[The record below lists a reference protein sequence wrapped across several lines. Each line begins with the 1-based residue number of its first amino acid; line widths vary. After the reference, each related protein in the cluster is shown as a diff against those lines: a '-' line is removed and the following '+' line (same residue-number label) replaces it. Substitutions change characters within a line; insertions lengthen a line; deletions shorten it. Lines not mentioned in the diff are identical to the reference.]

1 MMKTSRHNDSVVFGR
16 ALRRAAVAMLLLL
29 TAIGCFSERSAPTGT
44 AQVLGECTVPLGADV
59 IGATFV
65 AIRGFGFKDQEVRIA
80 RGTRVAWVNCESS
93 ATEHTVT
100 ADDGSY
106 DSTPL
111 AVGKAFARTFPT
123 AGTFAYHC
131 EPHPFMKGTIV
142 VQ

>member
-1 MMKTSRHNDSVVFGR
+1 MIMTKRRNHSVARGR
-16 ALRRAAVAMLLLL
+16 GLRRALIATLLLS
-29 TAIGCFSERSAPTGT
+29 TALGCFSERSAPTG
-44 AQVLGECTVPLGADV
+44 AGQVLGDCTVPLGADV

-65 AIRGFGFKDQEVRIA
+65 AIRGFGFKNPETRIP

-100 ADDGSY
+100 ADDGAY

-123 AGTFAYHC
+123 AGTFTYHC
-131 EPHPFMKGTIV
+131 EPHPFMKGRIV
-142 VQ
+142 VE

>member
-1 MMKTSRHNDSVVFGR
+1 MMNMKQRQPSIALGR
-16 ALRRAAVAMLLLL
+16 EVRRATVTILLLS
-29 TAIGCFSERSAPTGT
+29 TAIGCFSERSAPTGA
-44 AQVLGECTVPLGADV
+44 AQVLGDCTVPLGADI

-65 AIRGFGFKDQEVRIA
+65 AIRGFGFKDQEIRVA
-80 RGTRVAWVNCESS
+80 RGTRVAWVNCEPS
-93 ATEHTVT
+93 ATDHTVT

-111 AVGKAFARTFPT
+111 AVGKVFARTFPT